1 MLRVRTP
8 ATELAASSAIG
19 ARSRSALPR
28 GSRTAPGRDKGLEE
42 NGAGAFRWRRRR
54 RAWYFQT

>member
-1 MLRVRTP
+1 MSRVRTQG
-8 ATELAASSAIG
+8 AERAVG

-28 GSRTAPGRDKGLEE
+28 ESRTVPGRAKGLEE

-54 RAWYFQT
+54 AWYFQT